1 MLACFKRAKIVNG
14 MDYINQLIDLDQQ
27 IANSTVV
34 FTGEG
39 SFDHQTLEGKVVS
52 KIYELCLKHNKPL
65 FILCGINKLTP
76 SQLESL
82 LTQTETHV

>member
-14 MDYINQLIDLDQQ
+14 MEYINELIDLDKQ

-65 FILCGINKLTP
+65 FILCGINKLTE
-76 SQLESL
+76 SELESL
-82 LTQTETHV
+82 LTQAETPV